1 MTGPARES
9 AKERALAGWMEAI
22 AAAGWASATADRAAA
37 AAGIDGTALKATLG
51 DRFAALAFFQDQV
64 ADAAVEAAAN
74 AGNIGDT
81 GGAGGDA
88 RARLF
93 DGFMAGFDL
102 LQERRAAVL
111 AIWKARGPSIA
122 VLVGGRIRLD
132 LRRLAL
138 AAGVETRSL
147 RGRARSLALAL
158 ICWRAF
164 QAWLVDDSPDMAL
177 TMAALDR
184 LLDKAERA
192 ERQGLSPDLLG
203 LPGLSALCG
212 RLRSG

>member
-1 MTGPARES
+1 MGGP
-9 AKERALAGWMEAI
+9 AKERALAGWMEAM
-22 AAAGWASATADRAAA
+22 AASGWASATPDLAAA
-37 AAGIDGTALKATLG
+37 AAGIDGVALKATLG
-51 DRFAALAFFQDQV
+51 DRHAALAFLQDRV

-74 AGNIGDT
+74 AGGEV
-81 GGAGGDA
+81 

-111 AIWKARGPSIA
+111 AVWKARGPSIA

-138 AAGVETRSL
+138 ASGVETRRL
-147 RGRARSLALAL
+147 RGRARELALAL
-158 ICWRAF
+158 ICWQAF
-164 QAWLVDDSPDMAL
+164 QAWLADDSPDMAS

-184 LLDKAERA
+184 LLDKAARA
-192 ERQGLSPDLLG
+192 EAEGLSADLFG
-203 LPGLSALCG
+203 LPGLASLCG
-212 RLRSG
+212 RLRPG